1 MTIGFSC
8 GGRLT
13 PALTLTL
20 TLTLTSTLTLTLG
33 IDFVAGAT
41 PIEYYFFQ
49 P

>member
-8 GGRLT
+8 GGPLT

-20 TLTLTSTLTLTLG
+20 TITITLTLTVG